1 MSARRHISNVGR
13 PQDGLAGGLQCYPL
27 DAVSPAYLP
36 ADIQSWAHPR
46 IHRSSLDR
54 RRQRLAANRVI
65 NSPMLW
71 LLLLLLLLMV
81 VILVDDDYAEETRA
95 SRTHTHSGRS
105 RCCVAAGS
113 LHVTAAGPAAESS
126 PVAPRCQRRSC
137 CYHDSFVKHF
147 NIAVTLPQSRQYRCR
162 LTQTIDVHKVQTIT
176 TFSSDVI

>member
-95 SRTHTHSGRS
+95 SRTHTHSGLEAS
-105 RCCVAAGS
+105 VDVASPPAVYTSQLPVQLLNHRQS
-113 LHVTAAGPAAESS
+113 LRAVREGLAAITIHSS
-126 PVAPRCQRRSC
+126 SI
-137 CYHDSFVKHF
+137 S
-147 NIAVTLPQSRQYRCR
+147 IL
-162 LTQTIDVHKVQTIT
+162 L
-176 TFSSDVI
+176 